1 MAGMTIDDLRQQLSG
16 LDEYVPEDEAT
27 LRQRAI
33 DIYSPQYQQDLSRLR
48 DQIEF
53 QVGRQQRSAINTG
66 MQRSSYNAAQQ
77 AAIRTGGIESE
88 AQLAGTY
95 ETNIAQTL
103 LNLLE
108 KEKDRKLAADQNR
121 NNLLLQLYDLE
132 HSGRG
137 GGSTQPTEDQK
148 RSTQFLLDKLM
159 QGLGGG
165 GKAYSAGFADTL
177 SSLTP
182 SLGKET
188 KDRFHMTYGPLRQT
202 EKQFGNNQF
211 GNLK

>member
-165 GKAYSAGFADTL
+165 GNQLFNSGTNNTLNNVPYLGGRRTAGGTSGMNLGAGTKERTFA
-177 SSLTP
+177 
-182 SLGKET
+182 
-188 KDRFHMTYGPLRQT
+188 
-202 EKQFGNNQF
+202 
-211 GNLK
+211 NLK